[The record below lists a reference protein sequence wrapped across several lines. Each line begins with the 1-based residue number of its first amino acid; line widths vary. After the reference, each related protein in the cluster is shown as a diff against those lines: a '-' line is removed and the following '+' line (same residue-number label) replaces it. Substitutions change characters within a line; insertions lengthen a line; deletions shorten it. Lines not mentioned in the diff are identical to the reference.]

1 MRRIKS
7 APENLSLMVN
17 KKKKD
22 EIVKNNIVSNNIV
35 LTNGIDQ
42 TNDIDL
48 KKEILPSN
56 LKCRKKN
63 LAIINNIL
71 SDSLYDIKSYINENE
86 IIFITLIT
94 TYLSENILKRDKIK
108 MLKEYLIQN
117 IIRYTA
123 TYVIHNIIINND
135 KIQDFIHYIIK

>member
-17 KKKKD
+17 RKKKD

-48 KKEILPSN
+48 KKEILSSN
-56 LKCRKKN
+56 LKSSKKN